1 MTSSQNSVP
10 QREVRISVVGARRP
24 LRDSSKGQEAE
35 VFFLV
40 AKLDTVVEGADD
52 VGATLLRD
60 RDKPAARCAGSAGV
74 RNAPR

>member
-10 QREVRISVVGARRP
+10 QREVRTSVVGARRP

-60 RDKPAARCAGSAGV
+60 RDKLAARCAGSAGV